1 MIGPAIGR
9 LRVERHAPLQ
19 QVNAGCVLGTGKQQH
34 LAFFQFVLTE
44 IEHPQGTRHRVGIG
58 DRETRDALRKPQAS
72 IELSGSVEVFGVNS
86 EMKARPETD
95 IGVRLKS
102 DVGRLHSG
110 LQLVVLA
117 SGLKR

>member
-1 MIGPAIGR
+1 MIGLAIGR
-9 LRVERHAPLQ
+9 LRVKRHAPLQ
-19 QVNAGCVLGTGKQQH
+19 QVDAGCVLGTGKQQH
-34 LAFFQFVLTE
+34 LAFFQFVLAE

-58 DRETRDALRKPQAS
+58 DRETRDALREPQAP
-72 IELSGSVEVFGVNS
+72 IELAGSVEVLSVNS

-102 DVGRLHSG
+102 DFRCLYGCLK
-110 LQLVVLA
+110 LVVLT